1 MYVSLTT
8 LIMLC
13 VLLKYAN
20 IYVYL
25 YSRVCPLYCI
35 HVKNKRKYN
44 KPCYS
49 NLNTCILDRSR
60 GQRSSGVSFF
70 KATVLLQHLNSCRK
84 DHVLPP
90 LLKWRI
96 SLLQELLPWSTSLQC
111 RKHTAWN
118 PASLK
123 AMANCF
129 GVSFQPVV
137 FKVVQKYIEK
147 N

>member
-1 MYVSLTT
+1 MYVSLTI

-20 IYVYL
+20 MYVYL

-35 HVKNKRKYN
+35 HVKNKKKYN
-44 KPCYS
+44 KPS
-49 NLNTCILDRSR
+49 SSHLNTCILDRSR

-70 KATVLLQHLNSCRK
+70 NATVLLQHLKSCRE

-90 LLKWRI
+90 LLKGRS
-96 SLLQELLPWSTSLQC
+96 SLLQEFFPWTTSMQC
-111 RKHTAWN
+111 TKHTAWN

-129 GVSFQPVV
+129 GVSFQ
-137 FKVVQKYIEK
+137 Q
-147 N
+147 